1 MEADNLPHHIPES
14 GQHIQQNGHIIQK
27 LESRSKL
34 HNGVT
39 DRNGNDNHS
48 HIVAVD
54 GTMSPASLR
63 PETPNSTTRK
73 SAWERARDKYKQQE
87 VECSKKKTKVKP
99 FVDPDDRL
107 EQKKCFSFGS
117 IKQIFQSSHFKNVD
131 LELLYQRYFFKLN
144 QLNLCILMGFICVL
158 CVILSVTYYVNGAT
172 LPARAV
178 NFGIL
183 FLLCIFLEYICNRSS
198 FDQQHMFISSF
209 IIIVF
214 FFGSLSLIS
223 LDSSPKSGSDGVWT
237 TVVFIYMV
245 YTLLPIRMRL
255 ACLAGFLLSVIN
267 ISCMIKFT
275 MHEDFVIKQVSIII
289 VHCDSFQ
296 LFS

>member
-1 MEADNLPHHIPES
+1 
-14 GQHIQQNGHIIQK
+14 
-27 LESRSKL
+27 
-34 HNGVT
+34 
-39 DRNGNDNHS
+39 
-48 HIVAVD
+48 
-54 GTMSPASLR
+54 
-63 PETPNSTTRK
+63 
-73 SAWERARDKYKQQE
+73 
-87 VECSKKKTKVKP
+87 
-99 FVDPDDRL
+99 
-107 EQKKCFSFGS
+107 
-117 IKQIFQSSHFKNVD
+117 
-131 LELLYQRYFFKLN
+131 
-144 QLNLCILMGFICVL
+144 MGFICVL

-296 LFS
+296 IALWIKLVNKVLSGIIFVSTSWRKKCSYNRCKEREPLA